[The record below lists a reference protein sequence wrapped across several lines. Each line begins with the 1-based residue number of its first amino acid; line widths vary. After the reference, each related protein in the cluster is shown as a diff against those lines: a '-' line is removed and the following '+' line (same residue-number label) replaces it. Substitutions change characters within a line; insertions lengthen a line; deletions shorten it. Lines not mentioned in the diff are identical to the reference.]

1 MKYLLLLAVL
11 ALLWSL
17 WKKRRDA
24 PPRHDQPRP
33 DPAPLNMQVCARCG
47 VHFPENEGIRD
58 GADFYCCEAHRQ
70 AARSAGR

>member
-17 WKKRRDA
+17 WKKRQDA
-24 PPRHDQPRP
+24 PPHDMPGA
-33 DPAPLNMQVCARCG
+33 DPEPLNMQICAHCG
-47 VHFPENEGIRD
+47 VHFPENEGVRD

-70 AARSAGR
+70 AARSAGRG